1 MKVCNCRSNITE
13 TQGSALP
20 DKDPGLELTLWAQ
33 SEEDAKALLKP
44 DTEIQIGSVLD
55 VVLRKQ
61 DLLNPGAS
69 TQRTDLFEKAVV
81 LDLALATSHQSNVKG
96 LILKMIAHQI
106 PAFHERVLELIAEAP
121 KIEDLEC
128 LKEGPGICKVDGGL
142 LQSCP

>member
-55 VVLRKQ
+55 VALRKQ

-81 LDLALATSHQSNVKG
+81 LDLALATSHQERHRQYQR
-96 LILKMIAHQI
+96 ILSKKY
-106 PAFHERVLELIAEAP
+106 V
-121 KIEDLEC
+121 
-128 LKEGPGICKVDGGL
+128 
-142 LQSCP
+142 